1 MSRHHRDGGP
11 APRRGDARAA
21 SATAPARLAR
31 KLRAALQPD
40 LVRLLWGI
48 ASNREEEVRDRLSA
62 ARALLDEPSPDLDD
76 LIARVEE
83 LEAELEVE
91 SRAAEEQAPPP
102 PVEPS

>member
-1 MSRHHRDGGP
+1 M
-11 APRRGDARAA
+11 
-21 SATAPARLAR
+21 
-31 KLRAALQPD
+31 
-40 LVRLLWGI
+40 
-48 ASNREEEVRDRLSA
+48 RDRLSA

-83 LEAELEVE
+83 LEAELEAE